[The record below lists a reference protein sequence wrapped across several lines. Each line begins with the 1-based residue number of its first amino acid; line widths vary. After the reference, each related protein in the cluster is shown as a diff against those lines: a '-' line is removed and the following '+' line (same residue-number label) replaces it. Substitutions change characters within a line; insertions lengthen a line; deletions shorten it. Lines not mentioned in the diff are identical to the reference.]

1 MQKEREVIVIM
12 KKKTI
17 GAWLVVV
24 MLITQF
30 ANGFGFMTKVKAD
43 GTENII
49 TSVTMAVYENG
60 TQVTDSVYKLDS
72 EVKVGLTFK
81 LPVTDPE
88 TGAHGYKGGDT
99 FVYQLPSQLAIDK
112 NYSGKLFY
120 DGVESGSIGDYTVGT
135 DNKVVLTFNSEIEGL
150 FDVGG
155 TFNVTSKLSSTKV
168 TGTTTQELLFPIAG
182 NLNNTIVIKV
192 HPKGGTSITKDG
204 IPQPQKYNPSSIL
217 WTVDVNTVQ
226 DEVYKAVVT
235 DSIPTGLEL
244 DPSSIKVYKLAVDVQ
259 GNASQGAQ
267 IGLDQYDASG
277 STASSLNVK
286 FNNTIKDAYRVTFS
300 TKITNTSAKN
310 FTNTATLTGEGIDK
324 SSSKTVDIVRGAPLK
339 KIATGNFDPVTETIP
354 WEIQFNYNVQTI
366 TSANA
371 VLLDYFNDSQV
382 LVEDSVVVYKIKLDQ
397 NGNASEDGTLTK
409 GTDYTITTATSTPEG
424 KTGFELKFNNDINSA
439 YKIVYKTKVKD
450 RVYGNTETI
459 RNDVTYNGE
468 TKGDQRDIFQQIVK
482 KNFADVDYLNKT
494 VKWTIEV
501 NKDGRVMNDLVL
513 KDTFDN
519 GGLKL
524 SEPINI
530 TLTPAMNSA
539 DYTITPNGSNYAKG
553 DGFTITFSKPINKP
567 FTVTYTTSFDYYK
580 LQSGATSFK
589 NTAQLDW
596 KDANGKDQSIKGD
609 ATFDPRSEVKNNGN
623 KTGSYDVKTKQLT
636 WTVRANYNK
645 RELAAGATLVDTIP
659 AGQKATSVTAVVYK
673 FDYAA
678 DGIPVKGA
686 LIDASK
692 YDLTVTDKQLTV
704 KFKEQVD
711 YAFQVVFSTE
721 FIDGDVNK
729 GTVKNTA
736 TLYDKDNEPVSKPLE
751 ATVTI
756 PKGGEYVAKGFTQD
770 NNDQTLLNWK
780 VVINANQSVVKNVK
794 LVDDPSS
801 NQVLLPD
808 SFHLF
813 ETTVDQNGNAGTP
826 GNELKKDVDY
836 TLTFKTGTD
845 GKESFELV
853 FLNPNPISKPYI
865 LAYQTVVTE
874 AGNNVQVKNAISF
887 SGDGV
892 NRITKPITSDKSI
905 QIVDTSGTG
914 SGVKGS
920 LIVTK
925 TNQAGDEKLKGA
937 EFALSRVIGTELKET
952 QKQTSAADGTLTFTN
967 LKAGKYV
974 LKETKAPAGY
984 SLDSSEI
991 KVTINSSTAVQLTVK
1006 NDFFGSL
1013 KLTKLD
1019 VNDSSKKLEGAVFEL
1034 YDSKNALVGT
1044 KTTDANGELKFTKL
1058 KGGEYTLKEKT
1069 APAGYILDTKV
1080 INVTIDPSQEKTV
1093 TVTNALIPAEVF
1105 GSLKLTKVAEQ
1116 DASKKLK
1123 DAEFGL
1129 YDSAKKL
1136 VASGKTDADGVL
1148 EFKSLKLGTYT
1159 LKELAAPAGYVLDAT
1174 EHTVTIDSGVQK
1186 VLLPITNKLIPV
1198 EVLGSLKVTKVA
1210 GEDTNKKLEGAEFG
1224 LYDSA
1229 KKLVASGK
1237 TDTNG
1242 VLEFKSLKLGTY
1254 TLKELA
1260 APAGYVL
1267 DATEHTV
1274 TIDSGVQKVLAP
1286 ITNKLI
1292 PVEILGS
1299 LKVTKVAGEDTN
1311 KKLAG
1316 AEFGLYDSAK
1326 KLVVSGKTDANGELV
1341 FTSLKLGN
1349 YILKEI
1355 TAPEGYVLSTTEHSV
1370 TIDSG
1375 VQKVLL
1381 PITNQKITTPPTEQ
1395 PATPTPTPTPV
1406 TVPTSTPV
1414 PTSPPVYY
1422 TPTPEPSS
1430 IPGVIGTPT
1439 PTPSVT
1445 PAPTGTPAASSTPGV
1460 TATPQVTPAATPAQP
1475 GTVSTP
1481 TPQATQVTTIEEV
1494 PIDGEI
1500 PLGGIPSIGE
1510 QPAHGTVTITPDG
1523 KWTYTPDPGYTGKD
1537 KFTIVITD
1545 EDGNEEEITIEV
1557 GVDEVPKGTVTE
1569 PTDKGN
1575 NSGLPGKLPQT
1586 GEESPLPLYLT
1597 GGGLIILGAVLA
1609 RRFNARKKM

>member
-1 MQKEREVIVIM
+1 M
-12 KKKTI
+12 KRKTI

-24 MLITQF
+24 MIITQF
-30 ANGFGFMTKVKAD
+30 ANSLGFIPQVNAD
-43 GTENII
+43 TTDEII
-49 TSVTMAVYENG
+49 TSVTMSVYENG

-99 FVYQLPSQLAIDK
+99 YVYQLPHQLAIDK
-112 NYSGKLFY
+112 GYTGPLVYSGV
-120 DGVESGSIGDYTVGT
+120 DSGSIGTYTVGT

-150 FDVGG
+150 FNVGG
-155 TFNVTSKLSSTKV
+155 TFNLTSTLSSTKV

-182 NLNNTIVIKV
+182 NLSNTIVIKV
-192 HPKGGTSITKDG
+192 HPKGGTSIVKDG

-235 DSIPTGLEL
+235 DSIPAGLEL

-259 GNASQGAQ
+259 GNASQGAE
-267 IGLDQYDASG
+267 IGSDQYDASS

-286 FNNTIKDAYRVTFS
+286 FYNTITDAYRVKFS
-300 TKITNTSAKN
+300 TKITDTSVKN
-310 FTNTATLTGEGIDK
+310 FTNTAKLTGEGIDK
-324 SSSKTVDIVRGAPLK
+324 SSSKTVGIVRGVPLE
-339 KIATGNFDPVTETIP
+339 KIAGDFNESDETIP
-354 WEIQFNYNVQTI
+354 WEIRFNYNEQTI

-371 VLLDYFNDSQV
+371 VLVDYFNDSQV
-382 LVEDSVVVYKIKLDQ
+382 LVEDSVTVYKMKLDQ

-409 GTDYTITTATSTPEG
+409 GTDFTIDTPLTQTG
-424 KTGFELKFNNDINSA
+424 KTGFKLQFSHDINSA

-450 RVYGNTETI
+450 RVYGYTESI

-468 TKGDQRDIFQQIVK
+468 TKGATRDINQRIVDK
-482 KNFADVDYLNKT
+482 KYSEVDYLNKT
-494 VKWTIEV
+494 VKWTINV
-501 NKDGRVMNDLVL
+501 NKDSKVMNDLVL

-524 SEPINI
+524 IEPITI
-530 TLTPAMNSA
+530 SSTPAIDSA
-539 DYTITPNGSNYAKG
+539 DYTITPNGTDYAKG
-553 DGFTITFSKPINKP
+553 AGFTITFSKPINKP
-567 FTVTYTTSFDYYK
+567 FTVTYSTSFDYYQ

-596 KDANGKDQSIKGD
+596 KDTNGVGHTIKGSS
-609 ATFDPRSEVKNNGN
+609 TFDPRSEVKNNGK
-623 KTGSYDVKTKQLT
+623 KTGSYDVNTKQLT
-636 WTVRANYNK
+636 WTVGANYNK
-645 RELAAGATLVDTIP
+645 RVLAAGAALVDMIP
-659 AGQKATSVTAVVYK
+659 EGQQVTNVTAAVYK
-673 FDYAA
+673 MEYGK
-678 DGIPVKGA
+678 DGNHTKGA
-686 LIDASK
+686 VIDASE
-692 YDLTVTDKQLTV
+692 YTLTVNDTKLTV
-704 KFKEQVD
+704 KFKDQIN
-711 YAFQVVFSTE
+711 YAFYVVFRTE
-721 FIDGDVNK
+721 FIGGDVNK
-729 GTVKNTA
+729 EQVKNTA
-736 TLYDKDNEPVSKPLE
+736 TLYDKDNNPVSKPLD
-751 ATVTI
+751 ATVTV
-756 PKGGEYVAKGFTQD
+756 PKGGQYVAKNFTQD

-794 LVDDPSS
+794 IVDTPSV
-801 NQVLLPD
+801 NQVLLHD
-808 SFHLF
+808 SFHLYV
-813 ETTVDQNGNAGTP
+813 TTVDQSGNAANPKTE
-826 GNELKKDVDY
+826 NELKKDIDY

-853 FLNPNPISKPYI
+853 FLNPISKPYI
-865 LAYQTVVTE
+865 LTYQSVVTE
-874 AGNNVQVKNAISF
+874 AGNVVVSNAISF

-892 NRITKPITSDKSI
+892 KQIDVPYTSNSSVN
-905 QIVDTSGTG
+905 IVDTSGTG

-920 LIVTK
+920 LVVTK
-925 TNQAGDEKLKGA
+925 TNQAGDEKLAGA
-937 EFALSRVIGTELKET
+937 EFALSRVVGTELKET
-952 QKQTSAADGTLTFTN
+952 QKKTSANDGTLTFEN

-991 KVTINSSTAVQLTVK
+991 KVTINSSTPVQLTVK

-1013 KLTKLD
+1013 KLTKVD
-1019 VNDSSKKLEGAVFEL
+1019 VKDASKKLEGAVFEL
-1034 YDSKNALVGT
+1034 FDSKKALVGT
-1044 KTTDANGELKFTKL
+1044 KTTDANGELEFTKL

-1069 APAGYILDTKV
+1069 APAGYVLDTKV
-1080 INVTIDPSQEKTV
+1080 INVTIDASQQTTV
-1093 TVTNALIPAEVF
+1093 SVTNALIPAEVF
-1105 GSLKLTKVAEQ
+1105 GSLKVTKVAQE
-1116 DASKKLK
+1116 DANKKLK

-1159 LKELAAPAGYVLDAT
+1159 LKELAAPAGYVLDET
-1174 EHTVTIDSGVQK
+1174 EHSVTIDSGVQK
-1186 VLLPITNKLIPV
+1186 VLSPITNKLIPA
-1198 EVLGSLKVTKVA
+1198 EVFGSLKVTKVA
-1210 GEDTNKKLEGAEFG
+1210 QEDASKKLKDAEFG
-1224 LYDSA
+1224 LYDSS

-1237 TDTNG
+1237 TDADG

-1267 DATEHTV
+1267 DETEHSV

-1286 ITNKLI
+1286 IKNTLI

-1299 LKVTKVAGEDTN
+1299 LKVTKVAEEDAS
-1311 KKLAG
+1311 KKLEG

-1326 KLVVSGKTDANGELV
+1326 ALIASGKTDANGELV
-1341 FTSLKLGN
+1341 FTSLKLGS
-1349 YILKEI
+1349 YVLKEI
-1355 TAPEGYVLSTTEHSV
+1355 TAPAGYVLAATEHSV

-1375 VQKVLL
+1375 VQKVLS
-1381 PITNQKITTPPTEQ
+1381 PITNQKQTTPPTE
-1395 PATPTPTPTPV
+1395 PTPTPTATPV
-1406 TVPTSTPV
+1406 TEPTSTPV

-1422 TPTPEPSS
+1422 TPTPETSS
-1430 IPGVIGTPT
+1430 VPGVIVT
-1439 PTPSVT
+1439 PTPSAT
-1445 PAPTGTPAASSTPGV
+1445 PGTTATPAASSTPGAS
-1460 TATPQVTPAATPAQP
+1460 ATPVATPAQP
-1475 GTVSTP
+1475 GVVSTP

-1494 PIDGEI
+1494 PVEGEI
-1500 PLGGIPSIGE
+1500 PLGGIPSISKE
-1510 QPAHGTVTITPDG
+1510 PEHGTVTITPDG

-1537 KFTIVITD
+1537 KFTVVVTD
-1545 EDGNEEEITIEV
+1545 EDGNEEEVTIEV

-1586 GEESPLPLYLT
+1586 GEESPLPIYLT
-1597 GGGLIILGAVLA
+1597 GGGLIILGAILA
-1609 RRFNARKKM
+1609 RRFSARKKM

>member
-1 MQKEREVIVIM
+1 M

-43 GTENII
+43 GTDNII

-60 TQVTDSVYKLDS
+60 TQVTDNVYKLDS

-88 TGAHGYKGGDT
+88 TGTHGFKGGDT
-99 FVYQLPSQLAIDK
+99 FVYQLPYQLAIDK
-112 NYSGKLFY
+112 SYPGKLYY
-120 DGVESGSIGDYTVGT
+120 DGVDSGSIGDFVVGT

-235 DSIPTGLEL
+235 DSILAGLEL
-244 DPSSIKVYKLAVDVQ
+244 DLSTIKVYKLAVDVQ
-259 GNASQGAQ
+259 GNTTPGVE
-267 IGLDQYDASG
+267 IGSDQYNASS

-310 FTNTATLTGEGIDK
+310 FTNTATLTGEGINEN
-324 SSSKTVDIVRGAPLK
+324 SSKTVDIVRGAPLK

-354 WEIQFNYNVQTI
+354 WEIQFNYNEQSI
-366 TSANA
+366 AAANA
-371 VLLDYFNDSQV
+371 VLLDYFNNSQV

-397 NGNASEDGTLTK
+397 NGNASEDGTLIK
-409 GTDYTITTATSTPEG
+409 GTEYTITTVPSPPTG

-519 GGLKL
+519 GGLQL
-524 SEPINI
+524 IGLPTISPIPGI
-530 TLTPAMNSA
+530 NSS
-539 DYTITPNGSNYAKG
+539 DYTITPNGTDYAKG
-553 DGFTITFSKPINKP
+553 DGFTITFSKTIDKP
-567 FTVTYTTSFDYYK
+567 FTVTYTTNFDYYK
-580 LQSGATSFK
+580 LQSGATNFK
-589 NTAQLDW
+589 NTAQLNW
-596 KDANGKDQSIKGD
+596 KDAKGDPQTIKGD
-609 ATFDPRSEVKNNGN
+609 ATFDPRSEVKNNGR

-636 WTVRANYNK
+636 WVVGANYNK

-659 AGQKATSVTAVVYK
+659 AGQKATNVTAVVYK

-678 DGIPVKGA
+678 NGNPVRGA
-686 LIDASK
+686 VIDASK
-692 YDLTVTDKQLTV
+692 YELDVTDEQLTV

-711 YAFQVVFSTE
+711 YAFQLVFSTE
-721 FIDGDVNK
+721 FKDGDVNQ

-736 TLYDKDNEPVSKPLE
+736 TLYDKDNKPVSKPLE

-794 LVDDPSS
+794 LVDYPST
-801 NQVLLPD
+801 NQVLLPG

-813 ETTVDQNGNAGTP
+813 ETTVDSGGNAGNP
-826 GNELKKDVDY
+826 GNELKKDIDY
-836 TLTFKTGTD
+836 TLTFKTSTD

-865 LAYQTVVTE
+865 LTYQTVVTE
-874 AGNNVQVKNAISF
+874 TGNNVQLKNAISF

-892 NRITKPITSDKSI
+892 DQITKPVTSEKTI
-905 QIVDTSGTG
+905 NIVDTSGTG
-914 SGVKGS
+914 SGVKGT
-920 LIVTK
+920 LTVTK
-925 TNQAGDEKLKGA
+925 TNQTGDEKLVGA
-937 EFALSRVIGTELKET
+937 EFALSRVVGTELKET
-952 QKQTSAADGTLTFTN
+952 QKQTSAEDGTLTFTN

-991 KVTINSSTAVQLTVK
+991 KVTINSSTAVKLTVK

-1034 YDSKNALVGT
+1034 FDSKNALVGT

-1105 GSLKLTKVAEQ
+1105 GSLKVTKVAEQ

-1136 VASGKTDADGVL
+1136 VASGKTDA
-1148 EFKSLKLGTYT
+1148 
-1159 LKELAAPAGYVLDAT
+1159 
-1174 EHTVTIDSGVQK
+1174 
-1186 VLLPITNKLIPV
+1186 
-1198 EVLGSLKVTKVA
+1198 
-1210 GEDTNKKLEGAEFG
+1210 
-1224 LYDSA
+1224 
-1229 KKLVASGK
+1229 
-1237 TDTNG
+1237 NG

-1267 DATEHTV
+1267 DATEH
-1274 TIDSGVQKVLAP
+1274 
-1286 ITNKLI
+1286 
-1292 PVEILGS
+1292 
-1299 LKVTKVAGEDTN
+1299 
-1311 KKLAG
+1311 
-1316 AEFGLYDSAK
+1316 
-1326 KLVVSGKTDANGELV
+1326 
-1341 FTSLKLGN
+1341 
-1349 YILKEI
+1349 
-1355 TAPEGYVLSTTEHSV
+1355 
-1370 TIDSG
+1370 
-1375 VQKVLL
+1375 
-1381 PITNQKITTPPTEQ
+1381 
-1395 PATPTPTPTPV
+1395 
-1406 TVPTSTPV
+1406 
-1414 PTSPPVYY
+1414 
-1422 TPTPEPSS
+1422 
-1430 IPGVIGTPT
+1430 
-1439 PTPSVT
+1439 
-1445 PAPTGTPAASSTPGV
+1445 
-1460 TATPQVTPAATPAQP
+1460 
-1475 GTVSTP
+1475 
-1481 TPQATQVTTIEEV
+1481 
-1494 PIDGEI
+1494 
-1500 PLGGIPSIGE
+1500 
-1510 QPAHGTVTITPDG
+1510 
-1523 KWTYTPDPGYTGKD
+1523 
-1537 KFTIVITD
+1537 
-1545 EDGNEEEITIEV
+1545 
-1557 GVDEVPKGTVTE
+1557 
-1569 PTDKGN
+1569 
-1575 NSGLPGKLPQT
+1575 
-1586 GEESPLPLYLT
+1586 
-1597 GGGLIILGAVLA
+1597 
-1609 RRFNARKKM
+1609 

>member
-1 MQKEREVIVIM
+1 M
-12 KKKTI
+12 KRKTI

-30 ANGFGFMTKVKAD
+30 ANGFGFMTKVNAD
-43 GTENII
+43 SINSNII

-88 TGAHGYKGGDT
+88 TGAHGVKGGDT
-99 FVYQLPSQLAIDK
+99 FEYQLPSQLAIDQSYTGALV
-112 NYSGKLFY
+112 YSGV
-120 DGVESGSIGDYTVGT
+120 DSGSIGTYKVGT

-182 NLNNTIVIKV
+182 NQANTIVIKV
-192 HPKGGTSITKDG
+192 HPKGGTSIVKDG

-235 DSIPTGLEL
+235 DSIPAGLEL
-244 DPSSIKVYKLAVDVQ
+244 DPSTIEVYKLAVDVQ
-259 GNASQGAQ
+259 GNTTQQGK
-267 IGLDQYDASG
+267 IGSDQYDASG
-277 STASSLNVK
+277 STVNNLNLK
-286 FNNTIKDAYRVTFS
+286 FYNTITDAYRVTFS

-324 SSSKTVDIVRGAPLK
+324 SSSKTVDIVRGLPLEK
-339 KIATGNFDPVTETIP
+339 VAGEFNESDETIP
-354 WEIQFNYNVQTI
+354 WEIRFNYNEQTI

-371 VLLDYFNDSQV
+371 VLVDYFNDSQE
-382 LVEDSVVVYKIKLDQ
+382 LVKSSFVVYKIQLDQ
-397 NGNASEDGTLTK
+397 DGK
-409 GTDYTITTATSTPEG
+409 EVGSGTPVAEGAGGDYTLSSPLTDQTG
-424 KTGFELKFNNDINSA
+424 KTGFKLQFNKDINSA

-450 RVYGNTETI
+450 RVYGYTETI

-468 TKGDQRDIFQQIVK
+468 TKGATRDINQRIVNK
-482 KNFADVDYLNKT
+482 TYSNVDYLNKT

-501 NKDGRVMNDLVL
+501 NKDSKLMKSLVL
-513 KDTFDN
+513 TDTFDN
-519 GGLKL
+519 AGLKII
-524 SEPINI
+524 SPITI
-530 TLTPAMNSA
+530 SSTPAINST
-539 DYTITPNGSNYAKG
+539 DYTITTKG
-553 DGFTITFSKPINKP
+553 TDYGKNDGFVIEFSQPVDKP

-580 LQSGATSFK
+580 LISATNFK
-589 NTAQLDW
+589 NTAKLDW
-596 KDANGKDQSIKGD
+596 KDANGKDHTISGS
-609 ATFDPRSEVKNNGN
+609 ATFTPRSEVKNNGK
-623 KTGSYDVKTKQLT
+623 KTGSYDVKTKQLS
-636 WTVRANYNK
+636 WTVYANYNK
-645 RELAAGATLVDTIP
+645 RDLAAGATLVDTIP

-673 FDYAA
+673 FDYSANG
-678 DGIPVKGA
+678 DPVKGA
-686 LIDASK
+686 VIDASK
-692 YDLTVTDKQLTV
+692 YELNVTDKQLTV

-721 FIDGDVNK
+721 FIGGDVNK
-729 GTVKNTA
+729 GSVKNTA
-736 TLYDKDNEPVSKPLE
+736 TLYDKDNKAVSEPLE

-770 NNDQTLLNWK
+770 NSDQTLLNWK

-794 LVDDPSS
+794 LVDNPST
-801 NQVLLPD
+801 NQVLLPG

-813 ETTVDQNGNAGTP
+813 ETTVDQNGNAGSP
-826 GNELKKDVDY
+826 GDELKKDVDY

-874 AGNNVQVKNAISF
+874 AGNVQVKNAISF

-892 NRITKPITSDKSI
+892 EQITKPVTSEKTI
-905 QIVDTSGTG
+905 NIVDTSGTG

-920 LIVTK
+920 LTVTK
-925 TNQAGDEKLKGA
+925 TNQAGDEKLAGA
-937 EFALSRVIGTELKET
+937 EFSLSRVVGTELKET
-952 QKQTSAADGTLTFTN
+952 QKQTSSVENGTLTFTN

-984 SLDSSEI
+984 SLDSTEH
-991 KVTINSSTAVQLTVK
+991 KVTINSSTPVLLTVK

-1013 KLTKLD
+1013 KLTKVD
-1019 VNDSSKKLEGAVFEL
+1019 VNDSTKKLEGAVFEL
-1034 YDSKNALVGT
+1034 FDSKNALVGT
-1044 KTTDANGELKFTKL
+1044 KTTDEKGELEFTKL

-1069 APAGYILDTKV
+1069 APTGYVLDTKV
-1080 INVTIDPSQEKTV
+1080 INVTIDPSQQKTV
-1093 TVTNALIPAEVF
+1093 TVKNTLIPAEVF
-1105 GSLKLTKVAEQ
+1105 GSLKITKVAQE
-1116 DASKKLK
+1116 DANKKLK

-1136 VASGKTDADGVL
+1136 VDSGKTDA
-1148 EFKSLKLGTYT
+1148 
-1159 LKELAAPAGYVLDAT
+1159 
-1174 EHTVTIDSGVQK
+1174 
-1186 VLLPITNKLIPV
+1186 
-1198 EVLGSLKVTKVA
+1198 
-1210 GEDTNKKLEGAEFG
+1210 
-1224 LYDSA
+1224 
-1229 KKLVASGK
+1229 
-1237 TDTNG
+1237 NG

-1267 DATEHTV
+1267 DETERV
-1274 TIDSGVQKVLAP
+1274 ITIDSGVQKVLTP
-1286 ITNKLI
+1286 ITNKLIPAEVFGSLKVTKVAGEDANKKLKDAEFGLYDSAKKLVASGKTDANGVLEFKSLKLGTYTLKELAAPAGYVLDETEHTVTIDSAVQKVLEPIKNTLI

-1299 LKVTKVAGEDTN
+1299 LKVTKVAGEDAN
-1311 KKLAG
+1311 KKLEG
-1316 AEFGLYDSAK
+1316 AEFGLYDPAK
-1326 KLVVSGKTDANGELV
+1326 KLIASGKTDANGELV

-1355 TAPEGYVLSTTEHSV
+1355 TAPEGYVLSTTEHPV

-1375 VQKVLL
+1375 VQKVLS
-1381 PITNQKITTPPTEQ
+1381 PITNQKVTTPPTES
-1395 PATPTPTPTPV
+1395 TPTPTPV
-1406 TVPTSTPV
+1406 TPTATPTPVTEPTSTPV

-1445 PAPTGTPAASSTPGV
+1445 PAPTGTPAASSTPGAS
-1460 TATPQVTPAATPAQP
+1460 ATPGVTPAATPAQP

-1494 PIDGEI
+1494 PVEGEI

-1510 QPAHGTVTITPDG
+1510 EPSHGTVTITPDG

-1537 KFTIVITD
+1537 KFTIVVTD

-1586 GEESPLPLYLT
+1586 GEESPLPIYLS
-1597 GGGLIILGAVLA
+1597 GGGLIILGAILA

>member
-1 MQKEREVIVIM
+1 M

-43 GTENII
+43 GTDSII

-81 LPVTDPE
+81 LPVTDPD

-112 NYSGKLFY
+112 NYSGKLLY
-120 DGVESGSIGDYTVGT
+120 DGVESGSIGTYAVGT

-150 FDVGG
+150 FNVGG

-235 DSIPTGLEL
+235 DSLLAGLEL
-244 DPSSIKVYKLAVDVQ
+244 DLSSIEVYKLAVDVQ
-259 GNASQGAQ
+259 GNTSQQGK
-267 IGLDQYDASG
+267 ISSDQYDASG
-277 STASSLNVK
+277 STASSLNLK
-286 FNNTIKDAYRVTFS
+286 FTNTITDAYRVKFS
-300 TKITNTSAKN
+300 TKITDTAVKS
-310 FTNTATLTGEGIDK
+310 FTNTAKLTGEGIDK
-324 SSSKTVDIVRGAPLK
+324 SSSKTVDIVRGLPLK
-339 KIATGNFDPVTETIP
+339 KTAGNFDPADETIP
-354 WEIQFNYNVQTI
+354 WEIQFNYNEQTI

-371 VLLDYFNDSQV
+371 VLLDYFNDSQK
-382 LVEDSVVVYKIKLDQ
+382 LVEGSLVVYKIQLDQ
-397 NGNASEDGTLTK
+397 DGKEVGSGTPINEGPDYTLTSPL
-409 GTDYTITTATSTPEG
+409 TDKTG
-424 KTGFELKFNNDINSA
+424 KTGFKLQFNNDINTA
-439 YKIVYKTKVKD
+439 YKIKYKTKVKD
-450 RVYGNTETI
+450 RVYGYTETI

-468 TKGDQRDIFQQIVK
+468 TKWATRDINQRIVEK
-482 KNFADVDYLNKT
+482 KVADVDYLNKT

-501 NKDGRVMNDLVL
+501 NKDSKVMKNLVL

-524 SEPINI
+524 IEPITI
-530 TLTPAMNSA
+530 TSTPAINSS
-539 DYTITPNGSNYAKG
+539 DYTITPNGTDYAQG
-553 DGFTITFSKPINKP
+553 AGFTITFSKAIDKP
-567 FTVTYTTSFDYYK
+567 FTVTYSTSFDYYK

-596 KDANGKDQSIKGD
+596 KDANDKDHTIKGD
-609 ATFDPRSEVKNNGN
+609 ATFNPRDEVKNNGK
-623 KTGSYDVKTKQLT
+623 KTGVYDVNTKQLT
-636 WTVRANYNK
+636 WTVGANYNK
-645 RELAAGATLVDTIP
+645 RVLAAGATLVDTIP
-659 AGQKATSVTAVVYK
+659 EGQKATSVTAVVYK
-673 FDYAA
+673 MNYGK
-678 DGIPVKGA
+678 DGEHTKGA
-686 LIDASK
+686 VIDASE
-692 YDLTVTDKQLTV
+692 YTLNVTDTKLTV
-704 KFKEQVD
+704 KFKDPVD
-711 YAFQVVFSTE
+711 YAFYVVFSTE
-721 FIDGDVNK
+721 FIGSDVNK
-729 GTVKNTA
+729 EQVKNTA
-736 TLYDKDNEPVSKPLE
+736 TLYDKDNKAVSEPLE
-751 ATVTI
+751 VTVTI
-756 PKGGEYVAKGFTQD
+756 PKGGQYVAKGFTQD

-794 LVDDPSS
+794 LVDKPSA

-813 ETTVDQNGNAGTP
+813 ETTVDQQGNAGNQ
-826 GNELKKDVDY
+826 GYELKKDVDY

-853 FLNPNPISKPYI
+853 FLNTISKPYI
-865 LAYQTVVTE
+865 LTYQTVVTE
-874 AGNNVQVKNAISF
+874 AGNNVQLKNEISF

-892 NRITKPITSDKSI
+892 SQITKPVTSDKSI

-937 EFALSRVIGTELKET
+937 EFALSRIIGTELKET
-952 QKQTSAADGTLTFTN
+952 QKQTSAEDGTLTFTN

-974 LKETKAPAGY
+974 LKETKAPVGY

-1013 KLTKLD
+1013 KLTKMD

-1034 YDSKNALVGT
+1034 FNSQGALVGT
-1044 KTTDANGELKFTKL
+1044 KTTDAKGELEFTKL

-1069 APAGYILDTKV
+1069 APAGYVLDSKV
-1080 INVTIDPSQEKTV
+1080 INVTIDPSQEKKV
-1093 TVTNALIPAEVF
+1093 TVTNALIPAEVFGSLKITKIAQEDAGKKLKDAEFGLYDSTKKLVTSGKTDADGVLEFKSLKLGTYTLKELTAPVGYVLDETEHTVTIDSGVQKILAPITNKQIPAEVF

-1116 DASKKLK
+1116 DTSKKLEG
-1123 DAEFGL
+1123 AEFAL

-1159 LKELAAPAGYVLDAT
+1159 LKELTAPAGYVLNAT
-1174 EHTVTIDSGVQK
+1174 EQTVTI
-1186 VLLPITNKLIPV
+1186 N
-1198 EVLGSLKVTKVA
+1198 
-1210 GEDTNKKLEGAEFG
+1210 
-1224 LYDSA
+1224 
-1229 KKLVASGK
+1229 
-1237 TDTNG
+1237 
-1242 VLEFKSLKLGTY
+1242 
-1254 TLKELA
+1254 
-1260 APAGYVL
+1260 
-1267 DATEHTV
+1267 
-1274 TIDSGVQKVLAP
+1274 SGVQKVLAP

-1355 TAPEGYVLSTTEHSV
+1355 TAPEGYVLSVTEHPV

-1381 PITNQKITTPPTEQ
+1381 PITNQKVTTPPAES
-1395 PATPTPTPTPV
+1395 TPTPTPV
-1406 TVPTSTPV
+1406 TPTATPKPVTEPTATPV

-1422 TPTPEPSS
+1422 TPTPVPSS

-1445 PAPTGTPAASSTPGV
+1445 PAPTATPAASSTPGV
-1460 TATPQVTPAATPAQP
+1460 TATPQVTPAVTPEQP

-1510 QPAHGTVTITPDG
+1510 EPAHGTVTITPDG

-1537 KFTIVITD
+1537 KFTIVVTD

-1597 GGGLIILGAVLA
+1597 GGGLIILGFVLS